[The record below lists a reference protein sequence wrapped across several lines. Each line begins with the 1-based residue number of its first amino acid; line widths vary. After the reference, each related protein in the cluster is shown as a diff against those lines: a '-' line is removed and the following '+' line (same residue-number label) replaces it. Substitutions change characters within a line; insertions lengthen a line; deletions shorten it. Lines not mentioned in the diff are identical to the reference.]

1 MDLGLILDDPGFQ
14 SLMDSRS
21 AICGAHGRCRSGQE
35 REERSDLLSLCA
47 RILAARRLL
56 HRKEVW
62 RDIP

>member
-1 MDLGLILDDPGFQ
+1 VALIEDAEVDKRG
-14 SLMDSRS
+14 
-21 AICGAHGRCRSGQE
+21 G
-35 REERSDLLSLCA
+35 ERSDLLSLCA